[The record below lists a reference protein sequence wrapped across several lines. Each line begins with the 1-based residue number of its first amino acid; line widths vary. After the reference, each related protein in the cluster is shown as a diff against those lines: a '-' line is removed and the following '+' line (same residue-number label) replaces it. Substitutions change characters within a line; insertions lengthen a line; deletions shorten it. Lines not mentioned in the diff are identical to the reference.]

1 MTRWSILRLT
11 RPLQIGF
18 LVLLGI
24 SSAQLAWWL
33 IDQVQYADAVRS
45 RFLVAYQA
53 DAEAAGVLSRH
64 GVSTVE
70 VLRLYPHLDLAA
82 DAKTFVVSPRE
93 QAKLDRDRYRRLNRY
108 AWEGAFFL
116 VVLLGAMSVVYRTL
130 HEEAQL
136 RRRQEGFLAAV
147 SHELKSPLA
156 SLRLSAETMALRDPP
171 ADRRAEL
178 VRRLLD
184 DLGRLERMIKNTLD
198 TSRLSATTPRTH
210 PEEVELADE
219 VVLALAELQS
229 QADEGGVTIVNTVAR
244 DVIVHADRDGVH
256 TVLRNLLDNA
266 IRSARAGGGGRVSV
280 DSVAGPDEVRLSLR
294 DDGIGFRAE
303 EAHLLFEKFYRVEGD
318 DRGRQTGT
326 GLGLYLVRRCVEL
339 DGGRVVAH
347 SDGPGR
353 GAEFSVT
360 WPRIGGE
367 TT

>member
-1 MTRWSILRLT
+1 MPRWSIFRLT

-18 LVLLGI
+18 LVLLGL

-33 IDQVQYADAVRS
+33 IDQVQYAGAVRS
-45 RFLVAYQA
+45 RLLAEHHA
-53 DAEAAGVLSRH
+53 DAEAAGVLSRL
-64 GVSTVE
+64 GLRTVE

-82 DAKTFVVSPRE
+82 DSATFVVSPRE
-93 QAKLDRDRYRRLNRY
+93 RAMLDRDRHRRLNRY

-116 VVLLGAMSVVYRTL
+116 AVLLGAMSVVYRAL

-156 SLRLSAETMALRDPP
+156 SLRLSTETLALRDPP
-171 ADRRAEL
+171 AERRAEL
-178 VRRLLD
+178 VRRLLE

-219 VVLALAELQS
+219 VVSALAELRP
-229 QADEGGVTIVNTVAR
+229 QAEEGGVTVVNTVPR
-244 DVIVHADRDGVH
+244 DLIVHADRDAVR
-256 TVLRNLLDNA
+256 TILRNLLDNA
-266 IRSARAGGGGRVSV
+266 IRSAGEGGGGRVKVESEV
-280 DSVAGPDEVRLSLR
+280 EPNEVRLSLW
-294 DDGIGFRAE
+294 DDGIGFPPAE
-303 EAHLLFEKFYRVEGD
+303 ASLLFEKFYRVEGD
-318 DRGRQTGT
+318 DRGRHTGT
-326 GLGLYLVRRCVEL
+326 GLGLYLVRRCAEL

-353 GAEFSVT
+353 GAVFSVT
-360 WPRIGGE
+360 WPRFGRN